1 MRAQSQT
8 CYNTVMHEVIAFH
21 IRSALR
27 ETHPTW
33 AIPVD
38 LPALTAERLAADVA
52 AAFADLDRRQIEL
65 SRQLTPAQR
74 VELISTLND
83 FLRQAQLA
91 AIRRDEPDI
100 NEAELQRKYL
110 MRIGIQIP

>member
-1 MRAQSQT
+1 
-8 CYNTVMHEVIAFH
+8 MHEVIAFH

-27 ETHPTW
+27 ETHPAW

-38 LPALTAERLAADVA
+38 LPALTAERLSADVA

-100 NEAELQRKYL
+100 SEAELQRKYL